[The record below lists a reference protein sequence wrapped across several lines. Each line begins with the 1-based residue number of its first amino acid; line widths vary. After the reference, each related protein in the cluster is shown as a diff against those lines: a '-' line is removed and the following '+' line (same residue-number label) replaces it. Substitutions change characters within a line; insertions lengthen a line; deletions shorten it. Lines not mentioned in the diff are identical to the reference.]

1 MFADGTIRN
10 PDLRQLANT
19 WVQTQTMPSPPPPV
33 PGDDMNAL
41 VLPGLVFGKTGD
53 QSYVK
58 YNGYATNG
66 IFSEIADPGAQLQNT
81 DYGDLLWQNF
91 NNRLLFAAKNS
102 PQIVSIGEQPSYVSL
117 TITSG
122 AVVQA
127 STARYS
133 VIVLYVYATTSGT
146 AGTVTLAIGPSSTPT
161 ADPPIQVS
169 GTTSATA
176 TQRIDFDVEPGY
188 YYSVTLSGVTVAQ
201 ATMKLH

>member
-19 WVQTQTMPSPPPPV
+19 WRQLQTLDGGATMPP
-33 PGDDMNAL
+33 NQEL
-41 VLPGLVFGKTGD
+41 TLPGFVFTNSGA
-53 QSYVK
+53 QSEMRFVSYA
-58 YNGYATNG
+58 NGVLSL
-66 IFSEIADPGAQLQNT
+66 ISDPGNQLQNT
-81 DYGDLLWQNF
+81 EVGDMLWQNQY
-91 NNRLLFAAKNS
+91 RLLFAAKSS